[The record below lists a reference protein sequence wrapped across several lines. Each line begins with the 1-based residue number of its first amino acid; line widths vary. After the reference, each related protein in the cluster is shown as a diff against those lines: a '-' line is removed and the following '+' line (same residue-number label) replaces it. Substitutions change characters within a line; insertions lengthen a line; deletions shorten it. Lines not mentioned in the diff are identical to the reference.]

1 METELEHSH
10 TKEEI
15 RARLARDP
23 GISYLRDWIY
33 GGIDGVV
40 TTFAVVASVVG
51 ADLSSKVVLVL
62 GVANLVADG
71 FAMAAGNYSGTQAE
85 RDDYNRLLAVE
96 RKHIAVVPDG
106 EREEIR
112 QIFGGKGFSGDNL
125 EAIVN
130 VITADES
137 RWAKTMVVEEYGL
150 APTPKSPVLA
160 ALSTF
165 AAFTLCGLV
174 PLVTYLWA
182 GGLVPCV
189 AATGVVFFAIGAIK
203 SRWSLTTWWLSGFGT
218 FCIGMFAAAL
228 AFWVGFGL
236 RTLFNLSAG

>member
-1 METELEHSH
+1 MELRLEHSH
-10 TKEEI
+10 TKEAI
-15 RARLARDP
+15 RTRLARDP

-51 ADLSSKVVLVL
+51 ADLSSRVVLVL
-62 GVANLVADG
+62 GLANLVADG
-71 FAMAAGNYSGTQAE
+71 FAMAAGNYTGTQAE

-112 QIFGGKGFSGDNL
+112 QIFAGKGFSGDNL
-125 EAIVN
+125 ERIVG

-150 APTPKSPVLA
+150 APTPKAPALA

-165 AAFTLCGLV
+165 AAFMICGLV
-174 PLVTYLWA
+174 PLVTYLGA
-182 GGLVPCV
+182 GGLVSCV
-189 AATGVVFFAIGAIK
+189 VATGVVFFAIGAIK
-203 SRWSLTTWWLSGFGT
+203 SRWSLTAWWRSGLGT
-218 FCIGMFAAAL
+218 FSIGMFAAAL
-228 AFWVGFGL
+228 AFWVGFGF
-236 RTLFNLSAG
+236 RTLFNLSSG